1 MVILRGHGIA
11 SAATT
16 VEQAVLQA
24 ISLDRLAR
32 MSLRVRVL
40 TARTPDAGTDGGWL
54 PSTDCCVHTLSAS
67 RRAARSGRAR

>member
-32 MSLRVRVL
+32 MSLRVR
-40 TARTPDAGTDGGWL
+40 
-54 PSTDCCVHTLSAS
+54 C
-67 RRAARSGRAR
+67 